1 MSFDLDA
8 CLDEYSVPASKE
20 RAVTFTTQYPPS
32 RMALTNIPAFESTE
46 VTTQNILHIIIS
58 PIFLAKPQEKGSH
71 MRAVRVEENA
81 YSPARKTIFQ
91 FFFRFKLKQ
100 LDYSLSRFY
109 RVILTIK
116 RNNSRVLNL
125 IVK

>member
-8 CLDEYSVPASKE
+8 CLDEYSVLASKE
-20 RAVTFTTQYPPS
+20 KAVTFTTQYPPS
-32 RMALTNIPAFESTE
+32 RMALTNIPAFDCTE

-81 YSPARKTIFQ
+81 YGPARKTIFQ
-91 FFFRFKLKQ
+91 FFFR
-100 LDYSLSRFY
+100 
-109 RVILTIK
+109 
-116 RNNSRVLNL
+116 LN
-125 IVK
+125 